1 MGNKKSKYKVG
12 KVLIFNVYGNEPMRA
27 LFERV
32 DYCEQ
37 QLKGTIEDQDYAA
50 FEQEFVD
57 LRNEFKDVKRAV
69 KQFSNQDV
77 IISFEKQL
85 QRIQYQISALNE
97 KVTAMQKITG
107 KTSAASNTNA
117 HYEEKFAQY
126 DNLLREFRDHIQKQ
140 NENISKLQN
149 EVATK
154 DDVIRK
160 LEERIQ
166 KLESA
171 ASATP
176 KPVVKTES
184 PCSTS
189 TASTISSE
197 KPISE
202 KTVSVT
208 NVEKKA
214 ESVSKRAG
222 FSLPLLTANQDKF
235 YITGQ
240 STNEQIHAYLKTVL
254 DISSITKTLQASS
267 IDEQN
272 KDIYQKILTNYANG
286 LLSTLKKKRI
296 SELDEEEISETVIT
310 TIGEAIQNAI
320 TGKIVPAVADR
331 IRRGFSGFSGFLFAI
346 NQYLESIGF
355 YTEAIKVG
363 EKATDRENSVHMEI
377 IYTTTTDRQ
386 LHGKIYEITTLPYLI
401 NFINEDEEKDKFV
414 CKGSCFAY
422 RYE

>member
-50 FEQEFVD
+50 FEQEFVN
-57 LRNEFKDVKRAV
+57 LRNEFNDVKHTM
-69 KQFSNQDV
+69 KKFSNKDV
-77 IISFEKQL
+77 IISFETQL
-85 QRIQYQISALNE
+85 QKIQEQINALKE
-97 KVTAMQKITG
+97 KVIAMQGTTG
-107 KTSAASNTNA
+107 KTSTASDTNA
-117 HYEEKFAQY
+117 HYEEKF
-126 DNLLREFRDHIQKQ
+126 DKFLREFRDHIQEQDKKISDLEHVVSVQ
-140 NENISKLQN
+140 ND
-149 EVATK
+149 T
-154 DDVIRK
+154 IRK
-160 LEERIQ
+160 LEDRIQ

-171 ASATP
+171 ASAVP

-184 PCSTS
+184 PRSTS

>member
-50 FEQEFVD
+50 FEQEFVN
-57 LRNEFKDVKRAV
+57 LRNEFNDVKHTM
-69 KQFSNQDV
+69 KKFSNKDV
-77 IISFEKQL
+77 IISFETQL
-85 QRIQYQISALNE
+85 QQIQEQINTLKE
-97 KVTAMQKITG
+97 KVIAMQGTTG
-107 KTSAASNTNA
+107 KTSTASDTNA
-117 HYEEKFAQY
+117 HYEEKF
-126 DNLLREFRDHIQKQ
+126 DKFLREFRDHIQEQDKKISDLEHVVSVQ
-140 NENISKLQN
+140 ND
-149 EVATK
+149 T
-154 DDVIRK
+154 IRK
-160 LEERIQ
+160 LEDRIQ

-171 ASATP
+171 ASAAP

-184 PCSTS
+184 PRSTS

>member
-37 QLKGTIEDQDYAA
+37 QLKGTIEDQDYAV
-50 FEQEFVD
+50 FEQEFVN
-57 LRNEFKDVKRAV
+57 LRNEFNDVKHTM
-69 KQFSNQDV
+69 KKFSNKDV
-77 IISFEKQL
+77 IISFETQL
-85 QRIQYQISALNE
+85 QKIQEQINALKE
-97 KVTAMQKITG
+97 KVIAMQGTTG
-107 KTSAASNTNA
+107 KTSTASDTNA
-117 HYEEKFAQY
+117 HYEEKF
-126 DNLLREFRDHIQKQ
+126 DKFLREFRDHIQEQDKKISDLEHVVSVQ
-140 NENISKLQN
+140 ND
-149 EVATK
+149 T
-154 DDVIRK
+154 IRK
-160 LEERIQ
+160 LEDRIQ

-171 ASATP
+171 ASAAP

-184 PCSTS
+184 PRSTS

>member
-50 FEQEFVD
+50 FEQEFVN
-57 LRNEFKDVKRAV
+57 LRNEFNDVKHTM
-69 KQFSNQDV
+69 KKFSNKDV
-77 IISFEKQL
+77 IISFETQL
-85 QRIQYQISALNE
+85 QKIQEQINALKE
-97 KVTAMQKITG
+97 KVIAMQGTTG
-107 KTSAASNTNA
+107 KTSTASDTNA
-117 HYEEKFAQY
+117 HYEEKF
-126 DNLLREFRDHIQKQ
+126 DKFLREFRDHIQEQDKKISDLEHVVSVQ
-140 NENISKLQN
+140 ND
-149 EVATK
+149 T
-154 DDVIRK
+154 IRK
-160 LEERIQ
+160 LEDRIQ

-171 ASATP
+171 ASAAP

-184 PCSTS
+184 PRSTS

-272 KDIYQKILTNYANG
+272 KNIYQKILTNYANG

-355 YTEAIKVG
+355 YTESIKVG

>member
-50 FEQEFVD
+50 FEQEFVN
-57 LRNEFKDVKRAV
+57 LRNEFNDVKHTM
-69 KQFSNQDV
+69 KKFSNKDV
-77 IISFEKQL
+77 IISFETQL
-85 QRIQYQISALNE
+85 QQIQEQINALKE
-97 KVTAMQKITG
+97 KVIAMQGTTG
-107 KTSAASNTNA
+107 KTSTASDTNA
-117 HYEEKFAQY
+117 HYEEKF
-126 DNLLREFRDHIQKQ
+126 DKFLREFLDHIQEQDKKISDLEHVVSVQ
-140 NENISKLQN
+140 ND
-149 EVATK
+149 T
-154 DDVIRK
+154 IRK
-160 LEERIQ
+160 LEDRIQ

-171 ASATP
+171 ASAAP

-184 PCSTS
+184 PRSTS

>member
-50 FEQEFVD
+50 FEQEFVN
-57 LRNEFKDVKRAV
+57 LRNEFNDVKHTMKKFSNKDVV
-69 KQFSNQDV
+69 
-77 IISFEKQL
+77 ISFETQL
-85 QRIQYQISALNE
+85 QKIQEQINALKE
-97 KVTAMQKITG
+97 KVIAMQGTTG
-107 KTSAASNTNA
+107 KTSTASDTNA
-117 HYEEKFAQY
+117 HYEEKF
-126 DNLLREFRDHIQKQ
+126 DKFLREFRDHIQEQDKKISDLEHVVSVQ
-140 NENISKLQN
+140 ND
-149 EVATK
+149 T
-154 DDVIRK
+154 IRK
-160 LEERIQ
+160 LEDRIQ

-171 ASATP
+171 ASAAP

-184 PCSTS
+184 PRSTS

-363 EKATDRENSVHMEI
+363 EKVTDRENSVHMEI

>member
-50 FEQEFVD
+50 FEQEFVN
-57 LRNEFKDVKRAV
+57 LRNEFNDVKHTM
-69 KQFSNQDV
+69 KKFSNKDV
-77 IISFEKQL
+77 IISFETQL
-85 QRIQYQISALNE
+85 QKIQEQINALKE
-97 KVTAMQKITG
+97 KVIAMQGTTG
-107 KTSAASNTNA
+107 KTSTASDTNA
-117 HYEEKFAQY
+117 HYEEKF
-126 DNLLREFRDHIQKQ
+126 DKFLREFRDHIQEQDKKISDLEHVVSVQ
-140 NENISKLQN
+140 ND
-149 EVATK
+149 T
-154 DDVIRK
+154 IRK
-160 LEERIQ
+160 LEDRIQ

-171 ASATP
+171 ASAAP

-184 PCSTS
+184 PRSTS

-286 LLSTLKKKRI
+286 LLSALKKKRI

-310 TIGEAIQNAI
+310 TIGEAVQNAI

-331 IRRGFSGFSGFLFAI
+331 IRRGFPGFSGFLFAI

-363 EKATDRENSVHMEI
+363 EKVTDRENSVHMEI

>member
-50 FEQEFVD
+50 FEQEFVN
-57 LRNEFKDVKRAV
+57 LRNEFNDVKHTM
-69 KQFSNQDV
+69 KKFSNKDV
-77 IISFEKQL
+77 IISFETQL
-85 QRIQYQISALNE
+85 QKIQEQINALKE
-97 KVTAMQKITG
+97 KVIAMQGTTG
-107 KTSAASNTNA
+107 KTSTASDTNA
-117 HYEEKFAQY
+117 HYEEKF
-126 DNLLREFRDHIQKQ
+126 DKFLREFLDHIQEQDKKISDLEHVVSVQ
-140 NENISKLQN
+140 ND
-149 EVATK
+149 T
-154 DDVIRK
+154 IRK
-160 LEERIQ
+160 LEDRIQ

-171 ASATP
+171 ASAAS

-184 PCSTS
+184 PRSTS

>member
-50 FEQEFVD
+50 FEQKFVN
-57 LRNEFKDVKRAV
+57 LRNEFNDVKHTM
-69 KQFSNQDV
+69 KKFSNKDV
-77 IISFEKQL
+77 IISFETQL
-85 QRIQYQISALNE
+85 QKIQEQINALKE
-97 KVTAMQKITG
+97 KVIAMQGTTG
-107 KTSAASNTNA
+107 KTSTASDTNA
-117 HYEEKFAQY
+117 HYEEKF
-126 DNLLREFRDHIQKQ
+126 DKFLREFLDHIQEQDKKISDLEHVVSVQ
-140 NENISKLQN
+140 ND
-149 EVATK
+149 T
-154 DDVIRK
+154 IRK
-160 LEERIQ
+160 LEDRIQ

-171 ASATP
+171 ASAAP

-184 PCSTS
+184 PRSTS

>member
-50 FEQEFVD
+50 FEQEFVN
-57 LRNEFKDVKRAV
+57 LRNEFNDVKHTM
-69 KQFSNQDV
+69 KKFSNKDV
-77 IISFEKQL
+77 IISFETQL
-85 QRIQYQISALNE
+85 QKIQEQINALKE
-97 KVTAMQKITG
+97 KVIAMQGTTG
-107 KTSAASNTNA
+107 KTSTASDTNA
-117 HYEEKFAQY
+117 HYEEKF
-126 DNLLREFRDHIQKQ
+126 DKFLREFRDHIQEQDKKISDLEHVVSVQ
-140 NENISKLQN
+140 ND
-149 EVATK
+149 T
-154 DDVIRK
+154 IRK
-160 LEERIQ
+160 LEDRIQ

-171 ASATP
+171 ASAAP

-184 PCSTS
+184 PRSTS

-286 LLSTLKKKRI
+286 LLFTLKKKRI